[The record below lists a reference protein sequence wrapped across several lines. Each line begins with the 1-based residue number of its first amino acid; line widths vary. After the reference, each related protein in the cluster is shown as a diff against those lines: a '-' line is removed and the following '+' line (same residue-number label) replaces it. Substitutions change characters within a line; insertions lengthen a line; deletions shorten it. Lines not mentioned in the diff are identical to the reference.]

1 MTWLA
6 EARKSSTPVAKFLIR
21 NCNIDLSER
30 NARHHPLARKAMSGR
45 ALNLESHKQRSHVVR
60 PDWCI

>member
-6 EARKSSTPVAKFLIR
+6 EAKKSTPVAKFLIG
-21 NCNIDLSER
+21 IATSIISER

-45 ALNLESHKQRSHVVR
+45 ALNLESLK
-60 PDWCI
+60 